1 MSFAKTPSPRGLS
14 WEVTKPTAKSTDEVS
29 PQMSASYPAPFAQ
42 TVVQRA
48 DERIRSRRLAAD
60 GVRESGGME

>member
-1 MSFAKTPSPRGLS
+1 MGSHQ
-14 WEVTKPTAKSTDEVS
+14 PTAKSTDEVS

>member
-14 WEVTKPTAKSTDEVS
+14 WEVTKPTAKSTDVLL
-29 PQMSASYPAPFAQ
+29 QMSASYPAPFAQ

-48 DERIRSRRLAAD
+48 DERIRSRRPAAD